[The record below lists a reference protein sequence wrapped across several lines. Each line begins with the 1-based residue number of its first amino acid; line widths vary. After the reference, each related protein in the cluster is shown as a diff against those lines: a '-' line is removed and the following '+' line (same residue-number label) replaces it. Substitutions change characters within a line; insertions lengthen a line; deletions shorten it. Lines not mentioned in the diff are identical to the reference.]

1 MEVQIR
7 FELIIYT
14 LQECCITNYATEPNI
29 DKLRTWLITVSSSIV
44 GYSYSHNRLSCRH
57 QYHQFCNYWQN
68 LTLENY
74 RFPFNTSSLARFRDC
89 GLLRLHLLVLSHA
102 LSCKLSARSYF
113 RTIGYFASPK
123 SYTLLLYFFLC
134 NTMAKF
140 ECIKDAQW
148 TMRCTFDHSYL
159 LSTTQPSPFCSLC
172 YQLTFHSFFLSFDLR
187 KKSKSIK
194 H

>member
-1 MEVQIR
+1 MLLNQ
-7 FELIIYT
+7 
-14 LQECCITNYATEPNI
+14 NI
-29 DKLRTWLITVSSSIV
+29 DKLRTWLITVSSTIV

-102 LSCKLSARSYF
+102 LSCELGARSYF

-123 SYTLLLYFFLC
+123 SYTLLLTWLF
-134 NTMAKF
+134 NTMPIF
-140 ECIKDAQW
+140 VCVSWMLNERRGVRLTI
-148 TMRCTFDHSYL
+148 RTFWVRPNHRHSARFVI
-159 LSTTQPSPFCSLC
+159 S
-172 YQLTFHSFFLSFDLR
+172 
-187 KKSKSIK
+187 
-194 H
+194 

>member
-1 MEVQIR
+1 MLLNQ
-7 FELIIYT
+7 
-14 LQECCITNYATEPNI
+14 NI

-89 GLLRLHLLVLSHA
+89 GLLRLHLLVLSHT
-102 LSCKLSARSYF
+102 LSCKLGARSYF

-123 SYTLLLYFFLC
+123 SHTLLLYFSI
-134 NTMAKF
+134 NTIAKF
-140 ECIKDAQW
+140 VCMKRMLNERRGVRLTI
-148 TMRCTFDHSYL
+148 RTFWIRPSHRHSARFVI
-159 LSTTQPSPFCSLC
+159 S
-172 YQLTFHSFFLSFDLR
+172 
-187 KKSKSIK
+187 
-194 H
+194 

>member
-102 LSCKLSARSYF
+102 LSCELGARSYF

-123 SYTLLLYFFLC
+123 SYTLLLYFSNTNSLC
-134 NTMAKF
+134 V
-140 ECIKDAQW
+140 ILDAQW
-148 TMRCTFDHSYL
+148 MTRCTFDHSYL
-159 LSTTQPSPFCSLC
+159 LSTTQSSPFCSLC
-172 YQLTFHSFFLSFDLR
+172 YQLTFVHSSYLS
-187 KKSKSIK
+187 I
-194 H
+194 

>member
-1 MEVQIR
+1 MLLNQ
-7 FELIIYT
+7 
-14 LQECCITNYATEPNI
+14 NI
-29 DKLRTWLITVSSSIV
+29 DKLRTWLITVSSTIV

-57 QYHQFCNYWQN
+57 QYHQFCTYWQN
-68 LTLENY
+68 LTLKNY

-123 SYTLLLYFFLC
+123 SHTLLLYFSIKHYSKICVYQGCSMNDEVYVWPFVP
-134 NTMAKF
+134 F
-140 ECIKDAQW
+140 EYDPVIAILLA
-148 TMRCTFDHSYL
+148 L
-159 LSTTQPSPFCSLC
+159 LSANFR
-172 YQLTFHSFFLSFDLR
+172 SFFLFFDLR
-187 KKSKSIK
+187 KKLKSIK

>member
-1 MEVQIR
+1 MLLNQ
-7 FELIIYT
+7 
-14 LQECCITNYATEPNI
+14 NI
-29 DKLRTWLITVSSSIV
+29 DKLRTWLITVSSTIV

-102 LSCKLSARSYF
+102 LSCELGARSYF

-123 SYTLLLYFFLC
+123 SYTLLLTWLF
-134 NTMAKF
+134 NTMPIFVCVCLGCSMNDEVYVWPFVPF
-140 ECIKDAQW
+140 EYDPIIAILLA
-148 TMRCTFDHSYL
+148 L
-159 LSTTQPSPFCSLC
+159 LSANFR
-172 YQLTFHSFFLSFDLR
+172 SFFLSFDLR